1 MIEPMPPVANIAL
14 PWDQELADPVAVI
27 SGARAQHGDTFAVR
41 SGPDTYLFLFSAQ
54 GVRSF
59 YELPESEA
67 SKGIADWSMI
77 RRKLPDE
84 LFDGRRTFPHEL
96 FGRNDVRSYL
106 HALGGA
112 LDTQL
117 AELGDR
123 GEFDIFAFARRLGH
137 RMGLASWAGPESA
150 RGDRFDQLVVA
161 LDALDASEAF
171 VHPERMAA
179 IAANNKQHERAAL
192 AAAEKL
198 IGETLADRAARPT
211 SDEPDLL
218 DRITD
223 RWADVHEPGRTSGIG
238 RDVVLAHL
246 ASMTNLFAALGWTIV
261 DLVTRPALLE
271 AVSRGD
277 NELAERCALESI
289 RIAQRSIML
298 RMVTREVEVRDGTA
312 TYRVKPGAFIATL
325 LPLTNTTSAP
335 GHDTYDPERW
345 ARRHLAEPSGL
356 AARALVTTFGHGA
369 HSCPA
374 QSFSLSSIVQTVTRL
389 GQTYELTPLF
399 ETAKPLPAQIG
410 GVARAEQHC
419 PVAYQRRR

>member
-1 MIEPMPPVANIAL
+1 MIEPMPPLADIAL
-14 PWDQELADPVAVI
+14 PWDQELDDPVAVI
-27 SGARAQHGDTFAVR
+27 GEARTQHGDTFVVR
-41 SGPDTYLFLFSAQ
+41 SGAATYLFLFSAQ

-59 YELPESEA
+59 YELPEAAA

-106 HALGGA
+106 QALDGS

-117 AELGDR
+117 IELGDE
-123 GEFDIFAFARRLGH
+123 GEFEVFSFARRLGH
-137 RMGLASWAGPESA
+137 RMGLASWAGTESA
-150 RGDRFDQLVVA
+150 RGERFEQLVDA
-161 LDALDASEAF
+161 LDTLDASEAF
-171 VHPERMAA
+171 VHPERMAT
-179 IAANNKQHERAAL
+179 IAASDKALERTAL

-198 IGETLADRAARPT
+198 IGETLDERAARPAPT
-211 SDEPDLL
+211 EPDLL
-218 DRITD
+218 DRIAERWTD
-223 RWADVHEPGRTSGIG
+223 MNEPARRTGIA

-261 DLVTRPALLE
+261 DLVKRPALLE
-271 AVSRGD
+271 QVRLGD
-277 NELAERCALESI
+277 SELAERCALESI
-289 RIAQRSIML
+289 RMAQRSIML
-298 RMVTREVEVRDGTA
+298 RLVTHELEVDDGTT

-335 GHDTYDPERW
+335 GHDVYDPERW

-356 AARALVTTFGHGA
+356 ATRELVTTFGHGA

-374 QSFSLSSIVQTVTRL
+374 QSFSLSSIVRTVTRL
-389 GQTYELTPLF
+389 SQTYGLTPRF
-399 ETAKPLPAQIG
+399 ESARPLPVQIG
-410 GVARAEQHC
+410 GVARADRPC